1 MAKRSDKRLT
11 KRAAAVRVIRWN
23 PFGWGVDID
32 RGNGQHAAYP
42 VGPQEAA
49 EGEAKRIL
57 SGGRA
62 RSRSAVLRF
71 AREHAPA

>member
-11 KRAAAVRVIRWN
+11 KRAATVRVIRWE
-23 PFGWGVDID
+23 PLGWGVDID
-32 RGNGQHAAYP
+32 RGNGKHTAYP

-49 EGEAKRIL
+49 EAEAKRIR

-71 AREHAPA
+71 AREHVSA